1 MQQGT
6 YIAEEEADVVAM
18 CAILDGQID
27 RSVPVSF
34 VTSDGSAQGTNI
46 T

>member
-1 MQQGT
+1 MQQGI
-6 YIAEEEADVVAM
+6 YIAEEEAGTVTV

-27 RSVPVSF
+27 RSVSVSF
-34 VTSDGSAQGTNI
+34 VTSDGSAQGIRI